1 MVLIITQSRK
11 YKAIVPIIQWFQEF
25 RRWEEEELVDP
36 GDIRVDDETILYV
49 IAMVN
54 VRPWCMTKYT
64 ELLVHWAKAY
74 LRKINKSS
82 WRWSYPDIEC
92 RIMF

>member
-54 VRPWCMTKYT
+54 VRP
-64 ELLVHWAKAY
+64 
-74 LRKINKSS
+74 
-82 WRWSYPDIEC
+82 
-92 RIMF
+92 